1 MMNTRSMLFPGDFY
15 YYLRRKFG
23 IARLVC
29 AFSILM
35 PLVPTGSSDAGLGQ
49 WTTNGPNDAGPLL
62 SLAVDP
68 NTPAIVYAG
77 TGHAGTLVGT
87 VFKSTNGGVNW
98 APANTGL
105 PDVFVR
111 ALVID
116 PQTPSTIYAGTSG
129 AFIGPLFR
137 GMFKS
142 IDGGMNWTPLA
153 STPGPASVVSV
164 AIDPQNP
171 AIVYAGTANLPPDT
185 LFRSTNGGT
194 NWTPVGDGLPNG
206 IVSALAV
213 DPQTPSTVYAGT
225 QFGLFKST
233 NGGAANSWTPMN
245 NGFTPSPTPSIL
257 ALAIDPQ
264 NTSTVY
270 AGTGGFGVFKSID
283 GGANWTAASAGIVTN
298 AGVPSGLI
306 NALAMDPGRPNVL
319 YAATSSSGVFR
330 TINGAAN
337 WMPLNI
343 GLTTPTNQTLAISQ
357 TGTCLHTGTNN
368 AGATGRVFDF
378 ALVAN
383 CGPLPPA
390 VPPLIAAVL
399 PSSRS
404 VQVGNAA
411 TAFVT
416 LINTGSS
423 PAVAASIA
431 PPTGLAANFGF
442 QPTDPATNQ
451 IIGTQNVPVD
461 IPAGQFQTYLIALTP
476 STAFAPTDVAFTFAA
491 ENTLAPAAALT
502 GINTLLLSSSFSAT
516 PDIVALAAASG
527 GIVDI
532 PGTNGTGAFA
542 VATVNVGASGG
553 ITASADTGSAT
564 LPVVINLCQT
574 NPATGQ
580 CISAIGPNVTTTINA
595 NATPTFGIF
604 VQGNGNVP
612 FDPAANRI
620 FVRFKDGG
628 AVTRGSTSVAVRTQ

>member
-1 MMNTRSMLFPGDFY
+1 MNKRSKFLSGDARYF
-15 YYLRRKFG
+15 RRKF
-23 IARLVC
+23 ARLVC
-29 AFSILM
+29 AFSLLTALL
-35 PLVPTGSSDAGLGQ
+35 PAASSDAGLDQ
-49 WTTNGPNDAGPLL
+49 WTTNGPDDAGPLL

-68 NTPAIVYAG
+68 NIPAIVYAG
-77 TGHAGTLVGT
+77 TGHAGMLVGT
-87 VFKSTNGGVNW
+87 VFKSTNGGGNW

-116 PQTPSTIYAGTSG
+116 PQVTSTIYAGTSG
-129 AFIGPLFR
+129 AFIGPVFR

-171 AIVYAGTANLPPDT
+171 AIIYAGTANLPPDT
-185 LFRSTNGGT
+185 LFKSINGGA

-206 IVSALAV
+206 IVNALAI
-213 DPQTPSTVYAGT
+213 DPQTPSTVYVGT

-245 NGFTPSPTPSIL
+245 NGFTPSSTPSIL
-257 ALAIDPQ
+257 ALVIDPQ

-270 AGTGGFGVFKSID
+270 AGTGGFGVFKSTN
-283 GGANWTAASAGIVTN
+283 GGASWAASSTGI
-298 AGVPSGLI
+298 ASGLI

-330 TINGAAN
+330 STNGGAN
-337 WMPLNI
+337 WTALNI
-343 GLTTPTNQTLAISQ
+343 GLTTATNQALAISQ

-378 ALVAN
+378 AFVAG

-390 VPPLIAAVL
+390 VPPLVAAVL

-404 VQVGNAA
+404 VQVGNPA

-416 LINTGSS
+416 LINTGSF

-431 PPTGLAANFGF
+431 PPAGLAANFAF
-442 QPTDPATNQ
+442 QTTDPATNQ
-451 IIGTQNVPVD
+451 VIGTQNVPVD
-461 IPAGQFQTYLIALTP
+461 ILPGQFQTYLIALTP
-476 STAFAPTDVAFTFAA
+476 TTAFAPTDVAFTFAA
-491 ENTLAPAAALT
+491 ENTVAPATPLT

-516 PDIVALAAASG
+516 PDIVALAATNG

-532 PGTNGTGAFA
+532 PGATGTGAFA
-542 VATVNVGASGG
+542 VATVNVGASGN
-553 ITASADTGSAT
+553 ITATADTGGAA
-564 LPVVINLCQT
+564 LPVNLFICQT
-574 NPATGQ
+574 NPGTGA
-580 CISAIGPNVTTTINA
+580 CLASPAGSVTTTITA
-595 NATPTFGIF
+595 NSTPTFAVF
-604 VQGNGNVP
+604 VQGGGTVP

-620 FVRFKDGG
+620 FVRFNSGG
-628 AVTRGSTSVAVRTQ
+628 VTRGSTSMAVRTQ